1 MTAPV
6 DRRDFMLGLVA
17 AGAALLQAGPADAA
31 GAATNAAGD
40 AGLLSQPWAVWDKA
54 EKPVRGGILR
64 TAAEVYIGKMNP
76 DHWPVLD
83 WLTIGDFYEKLIF
96 TDGSYRPTEFWLL
109 ESLSYDNP
117 TTAITKLRPR
127 ITFQDGTK
135 FDAAAVKFV
144 IDWIRDPASAAWSAS
159 WLKPLDTLEVVDD
172 LTVRWHFKT
181 PWASFPGVISNV
193 PGYMVSPAALKK
205 GPTYTDTHPVG
216 TGPYILDEASPGN
229 FVRVKRNPN
238 WWFAKAS
245 GNPDMPYFDGI
256 LVTIIPDPAVRLAN
270 LRAGTIDILLGV
282 DKSQYAGIKN
292 DPALSVH
299 VQPQNS
305 LNALRFN
312 CTKGVCKDV
321 RVRKAI
327 SHAIDRRALIAGTQ
341 FGLARIASCMFPDDH
356 WAHNPNL
363 KPVSYDPDLAKS
375 LLKQAGH
382 GGGLTVRGY
391 YNNTANGQT
400 IAAAIKNMLADVG
413 VTWNVELLAPVAET
427 APLKA
432 ADYDLAEGGWS
443 YIYDP
448 DLIATGLYMPDG
460 GFNFGRSHDE
470 AAIKLIEAGR
480 TELDHAKRQ
489 QIYWQLDQV
498 LYDNYEDAWLW
509 YEETVTAMRKNV
521 RGWNNKQL
529 TKFEEIWY
537 WSHPLWFKDG
547 KNDSA

>member
-1 MTAPV
+1 MTANV
-6 DRRDFMLGLVA
+6 DRRDVLLGLVA
-17 AGAALLQAGPADAA
+17 VGFGLLDAGRADAA
-31 GAATNAAGD
+31 ADPNI
-40 AGLLSQPWAVWDKA
+40 LSQPWAVWDKT
-54 EKPVRGGILR
+54 EKPMRGGVLR

-83 WLTIGDFYEKLIF
+83 WLTMGDFYEKLIL
-96 TDGSYRPTEFWLL
+96 TDGSYRSTASWLTT
-109 ESLSYDNP
+109 SLAYDDP
-117 TTAITKLRPR
+117 TTATTKLRPGV
-127 ITFQDGTK
+127 TFQDGTA
-135 FDAAAVKFV
+135 FDAAAVKSV
-144 IDWIRDPASAAWSAS
+144 IDWIRDPASGTWSAS
-159 WLKPLDTLEVVDD
+159 WLKPLDSVEVVDD
-172 LTVRWHFKT
+172 LTLRWRFKT

-193 PGYMVSPAALKK
+193 PGYMISPAALK
-205 GPTYTDTHPVG
+205 GGMTDTHPVG
-216 TGPYILDEASPGN
+216 TGPYLLDEASPGN

-256 LVTIIPDPAVRLAN
+256 VVTIIPDPAVRLAN
-270 LRAGTIDILLGV
+270 LRAGKIDLLLGV

-292 DPALSVH
+292 DPELAVY
-299 VQPQNS
+299 VQPANS

-312 CTKGVCKDV
+312 CTKGVCQDV
-321 RVRKAI
+321 RVRQAI

-341 FGLARIASCMFPDDH
+341 FGLARLASCMFPEDH
-356 WAHNPNL
+356 WAHNPDL
-363 KPVSYDPDLAKS
+363 KPVSFDPDLAKS

-400 IAAAIKNMLADVG
+400 EAEAIKSMLADVG
-413 VTWNVELLAPVAET
+413 VTWDVELLAPVAET
-427 APLKA
+427 APLKN
-432 ADYDLAEGGWS
+432 ADYDLAEGGWT

-460 GFNFGRSHDE
+460 GFNYGRSHDE

-480 TELDHAKRQ
+480 QEIDPVKRQ
-489 QIYWQLDQV
+489 QIYWQLEKV

-509 YEETVTAMRKNV
+509 WEESVTALRKNV
-521 RGWNNKQL
+521 RGWNQEQL
-529 TKFEEIWY
+529 IKHKEIWY

-547 KNDSA
+547 KSDSV

>member
-1 MTAPV
+1 MTV
-6 DRRDFMLGLVA
+6 SVGRRDFMLGTVA
-17 AGAALLQAGPADAA
+17 VGYALLDQRA
-31 GAATNAAGD
+31 NAAGE
-40 AGLLSQPWAVWDKA
+40 AGLPALNDANLPAQPWAVWDKA
-54 EKPVRGGILR
+54 DTPMRGGVLR

-83 WLTIGDFYEKLIF
+83 WLTIGDFYEKLIL
-96 TDGSYRPTEFWLL
+96 TDGSYRATEPWLI
-109 ESLSYDNP
+109 ESLTYDNP
-117 TTAITKLRPR
+117 TTAVTRLRSG
-127 ITFQDGTK
+127 ITFQDGTA
-135 FDAAAVKFV
+135 FNASAVKFV
-144 IDWIRDPASAAWSAS
+144 IDWIRDPASGAWSAS
-159 WLKPLDTLEVVDD
+159 WLKPLDTVEVVDD

-181 PWASFPGVISNV
+181 PWASFAGVLSNV
-193 PGYMVSPAALKK
+193 PGYMISPAALKK
-205 GPTYTDTHPVG
+205 GPTDTDTHPVG

-229 FVRVKRNPN
+229 FVRVKRNPD

-245 GNPDMPYFDGI
+245 GNPDMPYFDGV

-270 LRAGTIDILLGV
+270 LRAGKIDILLGV
-282 DKSQYAGIKN
+282 DKSQYRGIKD
-292 DPALSVH
+292 DPALNVT
-299 VQPQNS
+299 VLPQNS

-312 CTKGVCKDV
+312 CTKGVCKDI

-327 SHAIDRRALIAGTQ
+327 SHAIDRQALIAGTQ

-363 KPVSYDPDLAKS
+363 KPVSFDPDLSRS

-400 IAAAIKNMLADVG
+400 IAEAIKNMLADVG
-413 VTWNVELLAPVAET
+413 VTWDVELLAPVAET

-432 ADYDLAEGGWS
+432 ADYDLAEGGWT

-460 GFNFGRSHDE
+460 GFNFGRSHNA
-470 AAIKLIEAGR
+470 AAIRLIEAGR
-480 TELDHAKRQ
+480 VELNDAKRK
-489 QIYWQLDQV
+489 QIYWQLDEV
-498 LYDNYEDAWLW
+498 LYDDYEDAWLW
-509 YEETVTAMRKNV
+509 YEETVTALRKNV
-521 RGWNNKQL
+521 RGWDRAQL
-529 TKFEEIWY
+529 TRFEEIWY
-537 WSHPLWFKDG
+537 WSHPLWFSGG